1 MELNEERIN
10 EIVEEVLSE
19 MASLSAERD
28 AEEQLRNFCDRVLLR
43 RFGAAA
49 VREARDSQAEPPW
62 GKLPRLMRA
71 ARQGPVAR
79 RPESAGSSD

>member
-49 VREARDSQAEPPW
+49 VRGALSKMAKEYN
-62 GKLPRLMRA
+62 GPRYRNPL
-71 ARQGPVAR
+71 GL
-79 RPESAGSSD
+79 DL